1 MSAHSKVVWSEGLFL
16 QPHHFQQQDR
26 HFERYVESRC
36 DALVPH
42 GWGLSEL
49 EIDEDLLA
57 LGKFGLRR
65 ASGVFADGTPLRAPD
80 DDPLPPAIDIGPA
93 VRDEIVLLAVPVR
106 RLDLPDIDR
115 SGETLARHA
124 PFEFEARD
132 AASGAEPATLEVG
145 ALRTRL
151 LLASQR
157 TDAYACIPVA
167 AIVECRSDAHV
178 VLDGAFVPT
187 VLRAQASRRLTAF
200 TARLAGM
207 LHTRGEALASTV
219 VATARGAAAQI
230 EDYLTLQVVNRF
242 EPIVAHLAGSGLH
255 HPEQLY
261 GVLLDLAGELATFT
275 LPAKRPPA
283 LPPYRHHRLAES
295 FDPLIATIER
305 ELAAVKEPNAL
316 RIPIEPRE
324 FGLSVA
330 TVPDAG
336 LFSSA
341 VFVLAAKADVPAEE
355 LRRRV
360 PTQLKV
366 GPVEKIR
373 DLVMLALAGIPVT
386 ALPVAPRQL
395 PYHAG
400 HAYFELDQ
408 SHPLWNELKTSGGVA
423 LHVPSDFPGLAMEFW
438 AIRA

>member
-42 GWGLSEL
+42 GWGFSEL
-49 EIDEDLLA
+49 EIDEDLLT

-80 DDPLPPAIDIGPA
+80 DDPLPAPIDIGPG

-106 RLDLPDIDR
+106 RIDLRDVDR
-115 SGETLARHA
+115 SGDGLARHEL
-124 PFEFEARD
+124 FEFEARD
-132 AASGAEPATLEVG
+132 VASGGEPATLEVG

-151 LLASQR
+151 LLASQQ

-167 AIVECRSDAHV
+167 SIAECRSDARV
-178 VLDGAFVPT
+178 VLDAAFVPT
-187 VLRAQASRRLTAF
+187 VLRVQASRRLTAF

-207 LHTRGEALASTV
+207 LHHRGEALAGTV
-219 VATARGAAAQI
+219 AATSRGAAAQI

-242 EPIVAHLAGSGLH
+242 EPIVSHLAGSGLH
-255 HPEQLY
+255 HPEHLY

-283 LPPYRHHRLAES
+283 LPPYRHLQLAES

-305 ELAAVKEPNAL
+305 ELAAVKEPNAI

-330 TVPDAG
+330 TVPDPG

-355 LRRRV
+355 LRRRF

-373 DLVMLALAGIPVT
+373 DLVMLALAGVPVT

-423 LHVPSDFPGLAMEFW
+423 LHVPNDFPGLAMEFW

>member
-1 MSAHSKVVWSEGLFL
+1 
-16 QPHHFQQQDR
+16 
-26 HFERYVESRC
+26 
-36 DALVPH
+36 
-42 GWGLSEL
+42 
-49 EIDEDLLA
+49 
-57 LGKFGLRR
+57 
-65 ASGVFADGTPLRAPD
+65 
-80 DDPLPPAIDIGPA
+80 
-93 VRDEIVLLAVPVR
+93 
-106 RLDLPDIDR
+106 
-115 SGETLARHA
+115 
-124 PFEFEARD
+124 
-132 AASGAEPATLEVG
+132 
-145 ALRTRL
+145 
-151 LLASQR
+151 
-157 TDAYACIPVA
+157 
-167 AIVECRSDAHV
+167 
-178 VLDGAFVPT
+178 
-187 VLRAQASRRLTAF
+187 
-200 TARLAGM
+200 M
-207 LHTRGEALASTV
+207 LHHRGEALAGTV
-219 VATARGAAAQI
+219 AATSRGAAAQI

-242 EPIVAHLAGSGLH
+242 EPIVSHLAGSGLH
-255 HPEQLY
+255 HPEHLY

-275 LPAKRPPA
+275 LPSKRPPA
-283 LPPYRHHRLAES
+283 LPPYRHLRLAES

-305 ELAAVKEPNAL
+305 ELAAVKEPNAI

-330 TVPDAG
+330 TVSDPG

-355 LRRRV
+355 LRRRF

-373 DLVMLALAGIPVT
+373 DLVMLALAGVPVT